1 MRGARSQIPE
11 VKRMRATNLAQFV
24 KAVEKLV
31 REWTP
36 KDADWYLQPWFR
48 GHGNAEWALEP
59 GWYRTSTSSQG
70 IGFDYYSEA
79 TLLEKFKLRAP
90 TYLERLPTN
99 DWEWLFVMQHY
110 GLWTRLLDWTESSLT
125 ALYFAIRDN
134 RGDTDAAVWVMNP
147 WWLNRQ
153 TFRDY
158 VLFPADHKRA
168 NHHAP
173 LQPGQTLKGKLP
185 LAITPVHASS
195 RIAAQRG
202 VFTIHG
208 TQKGALDSLA
218 KRTGKQPTY
227 LEPIIIPKASIATM
241 SRELSI
247 AGISESLIF
256 PELTGLCREIKTGFF
271 GD

>member
-1 MRGARSQIPE
+1 M
-11 VKRMRATNLAQFV
+11 KRMQATSLAEFV

-31 REWTP
+31 RDWTP
-36 KDADWYLQPWFR
+36 KDAEWYLQPWFR
-48 GHGNAEWALEP
+48 GHGDAAWVLEP
-59 GWYRTSTSSQG
+59 GWYRPSTSTQG
-70 IGFDYYSEA
+70 IGADYYNEA

-90 TYLERLPTN
+90 TYLERLPSS
-99 DWEWLFVMQHY
+99 DWEWMFVMQHY
-110 GLWTRLLDWTESSLT
+110 GLWTRLLDWTESSLI

-134 RGDTDAAVWVMNP
+134 RGDTDAAVWVLNP

-153 TFRDY
+153 TFGDY
-158 VLFPADHKRA
+158 VLFPADDERA
-168 NHHAP
+168 DDYAP
-173 LQPGQTLKGKLP
+173 LRPGQKLKGKLP

-208 TQKGALDSLA
+208 TEKAALDSLA
-218 KRTGKQPTY
+218 KRKGEEPTY
-227 LEPIIIPKASIATM
+227 LQPIMIPKASV
-241 SRELSI
+241 SRVSQELSI

-256 PELTGLCREIKTGFF
+256 PELSGLCREIKAGFF